1 MRRFFRRKSHPPR
14 SAKAKRP
21 IPRTI
26 SLTGRMLGL
35 QGIGFIALA
44 LQVAPAAPIRTHEFN
59 EVWLAALY
67 ALLSLLSVI
76 AGLGLLRLRAPAW
89 NLAMLLEGVALM
101 LALLLYIGER
111 PWYIYVQMLFGII
124 VVLNLNQPEL
134 RRSFPTE
141 IIEAQ
146 TETRKEQKA

>member
-1 MRRFFRRKSHPPR
+1 MRRLFRRKQRPPR
-14 SAKAKRP
+14 TAKAKRP

-26 SLTGRMLGL
+26 SLTGRLLGL
-35 QGIGFIALA
+35 QGIGLIALA
-44 LQVAPAAPIRTHEFN
+44 LYVAPAAPIRAHEFN
-59 EVWLAALY
+59 EVWLAGLY
-67 ALLSLLSVI
+67 ALMALLSVV

-89 NLAMLLEGVALM
+89 NLAMLLEGIGLL
-101 LALLLYIGER
+101 LALFLYTGER
-111 PWYIYVQMLFGII
+111 PWYIYVEMLFGII

>member
-1 MRRFFRRKSHPPR
+1 MPRLFRRKPRSPR
-14 SAKAKRP
+14 SAKAKRS

-26 SLTGRMLGL
+26 SITGRLLGL
-35 QGIGFIALA
+35 QAVGLIALA
-44 LQVAPAAPIRTHEFN
+44 LHVAPAAPIRAHEFN

-67 ALLSLLSVI
+67 ALLALFSVV

-89 NLAMLLEGVALM
+89 NLAMLLEGVALL
-101 LALLLYIGER
+101 LALFLYIGQR

-141 IIEAQ
+141 VIEAQ